1 MIHTIDTLEICVKL
15 KMDAA
20 HRIYGHE
27 SKCKDIHGHE
37 YRFEV
42 YCRAADIDELDR
54 VIDFSVVKHRVGAWI
69 DNNWDHGM
77 LLSCEDPIRKLWTQN
92 QMWVKVDHANM
103 PDDIILDQALT
114 DAPLYGM
121 KFFIMEG
128 NPTAENIA
136 AHLKA
141 IANELLKDTDI
152 RVHRVVC
159 HETTNCSAIASD

>member
-1 MIHTIDTLEICVKL
+1 MIHTIDNIQICVKL

-42 YCRAADIDELDR
+42 FCKSDVGPDELDR
-54 VIDFSVVKHRVGAWI
+54 VIDFGVVKSRVGSWI

-77 LLSCEDPIRKLWTQN
+77 LLSDEDPLKTLWTREGTP
-92 QMWVKVDHANM
+92 VH
-103 PDDIILDQALT
+103 
-114 DAPLYGM
+114 GM
-121 KFFIMEG
+121 KFFIFDG

-136 AHLKA
+136 AHLKV
-141 IANELLKDTDI
+141 IANQLLKDTPI
-152 RVHRVVC
+152 RVHRIVC